1 MTSERWRPRHDHYYW
16 LTAILAG
23 RGMQASTC
31 RVIAGIIA
39 GLGVIPLISLV
50 SPLGPRDLTGRILA
64 VAISACCAAMALRWM
79 RHRWPTKVESATCVV
94 VGTVCIA
101 VACLIPTSP
110 VAGLLGAASFA
121 VLAAYIACFHSLR
134 LLAFTWTV
142 AVATLAVLAIR
153 LAALDTALAI
163 SSVVL
168 VAIVNVFAAFACRMG
183 VRLVSGDRETGQ
195 LEPLTGLLDRGS
207 FYERTATLLA
217 ARQRDD
223 DRYLVLILVTIDGF
237 SLITGMSGERGG
249 NLARVEVG
257 SALRNSVRH
266 NAVVAHVSAS
276 EFVIADTFTTPDA
289 SPLVDRISAAVT
301 NTPSR
306 LTTSIGVVS
315 TPLRPLMHLPPDD
328 VVDEVM
334 AIATAAMSEAQK
346 TGGNRARFVLN
357 PALTVVAKPDA
368 RGRE

>member
-1 MTSERWRPRHDHYYW
+1 M
-16 LTAILAG
+16 
-23 RGMQASTC
+23 
-31 RVIAGIIA
+31 VAGIIA
-39 GLGVIPLISLV
+39 GLGVIPLIALV
-50 SPLGPRDLTGRILA
+50 SPLGPRGLTGRILA
-64 VAISACCAAMALRWM
+64 VTVSACCAVMAVRWM
-79 RHRWPTKVESATCVV
+79 RHRWPTRNESAACVV

-101 VACLIPTSP
+101 VACLITTIP
-110 VAGLLGAASFA
+110 VAGLLGATSFA

-142 AVATLAVLAIR
+142 GAVTLAVLAVR

-163 SSVVL
+163 SSVAL

-183 VRLVSGDRETGQ
+183 IRLVSGDVETGQ

-237 SLITGMSGERGG
+237 SLVTSMSGARGG
-249 NLARVEVG
+249 NLARVAVG
-257 SALRNSVRH
+257 RALRSSVRH
-266 NAVVAHVSAS
+266 NAVVAHISDA

-289 SPLVDRISAAVT
+289 SPLVDRISDAVT

-334 AIATAAMSEAQK
+334 TIAKAAMSEAQS

-357 PALTVVAKPDA
+357 PALTVVGNPDA